1 MSHVVFQKKN
11 AELEGKS
18 ERYALL
24 AFGGLQNLLGGGWGA
39 GPGTPRAASPPGLRG
54 TLSPAAPQPAQPSRV
69 LQPCKTQSPTQG
81 DAALS
86 RVGPHL
92 YRWCPHTPVH
102 VTHLVC
108 SLHLRAPQQGQTA
121 LPFQPGLVNA
131 GDAICQRSAAPDAWG
146 SGGSLASQ
154 TCPTELAAAGV

>member
-1 MSHVVFQKKN
+1 MFF

-18 ERYALL
+18 ERYAH
-24 AFGGLQNLLGGGWGA
+24 AAPTGFSGPIEPFGRWVGC
-39 GPGTPRAASPPGLRG
+39 GPRHPPGSLPPW
-54 TLSPAAPQPAQPSRV
+54 TTWHAFS
-69 LQPCKTQSPTQG
+69 CSPTASAAIQG
-81 DAALS
+81 AAAVKDSISYSGRRCSEPSWPPSLPL
-86 RVGPHL
+86 VPT
-92 YRWCPHTPVH
+92 HTGACHPSGG
-102 VTHLVC
+102 

-154 TCPTELAAAGV
+154 TCPTEVAAAGV

>member
-1 MSHVVFQKKN
+1 MVFQFFLLNWRAKVN
-11 AELEGKS
+11 AMPTL
-18 ERYALL
+18 RLL
-24 AFGGLQNLLGGGWGA
+24 AFRGLQNLLGGGWGE